1 MICRAK
7 GTNTFAKRKYLRYAA
22 MLYILMRL
30 AYLYYLAALLMYAF
44 VKIWVRTGLQF
55 YCGKIE
61 FDTKHM
67 YQGNQPLILACTH
80 PNSFFDALVM
90 GAYHPRE
97 MHFLARGD
105 AFKNPRAA
113 KVLRLLNMIPIY
125 RLSEGKENLD
135 NNSQTFDECNRV
147 FKKGGMVLIF
157 SEGLCINE
165 WRLRPLKKGTARL
178 AYMCWEEHGVTDMLI
193 QPLGLNYNSFTAVP
207 KRVFVE
213 YGPVVQRDG
222 FDTSSP
228 ATFYNEFNNVLTA
241 RLEPLVLQPTDSRLQ
256 KQQSNTA
263 TKALLAL
270 PALVGWVLHKPFF
283 LAWRKFIQGKTKNS
297 VFFDSILFGSLLIVY
312 PLLVLLITITAVAIT
327 QQPLYT
333 LLFVLLPFTAWSYK
347 QYKS

>member
-1 MICRAK
+1 
-7 GTNTFAKRKYLRYAA
+7 
-22 MLYILMRL
+22 
-30 AYLYYLAALLMYAF
+30 MYAF

-55 YCGKIE
+55 YCGKIA
-61 FDTKHM
+61 FNTPHM
-67 YQGNQPLILACTH
+67 YHGDEPLILACTH

-113 KVLRLLNMIPIY
+113 KALRLLNMIPIY
-125 RLSEGKENLD
+125 RLSEGKENLE

-165 WRLRPLKKGTARL
+165 WKLRPLKKGTARL
-178 AYMCWEEHGVTDMLI
+178 AYMCWEEHEVKNMLI
-193 QPLGLNYNSFTAVP
+193 QPVGLNYNSFTSLP
-207 KRVFVE
+207 KRVYVD
-213 YGPVVQRDG
+213 YGPVLKRDG

-228 ATFYNEFNNVLTA
+228 ALFYKEFNDALTEK
-241 RLEPLVLQPTDSRLQ
+241 LEPLVLQQNDPRLQ
-256 KQQSNTA
+256 KKENNTVA
-263 TKALLAL
+263 KSLLAL
-270 PALVGWVLHKPFF
+270 PALIGWILHKPFY
-283 LAWRKFIQGKTKNS
+283 LLWRKFIESKTRNS

-327 QQPLYT
+327 QQPLYA